1 LLALKNYREPG
12 VPANANKKL
21 SGKSFWVIR
30 LVSASLKDNGR
41 RPMVFGFFDHVCRS
55 SQTCYGQ
62 TFEPE

>member
-41 RPMVFGFFDHVCRS
+41 RPMVFGFFAGAAKPV
-55 SQTCYGQ
+55 TGQ